1 MKHSIAIVD
10 DHTLIANA
18 LAGLVNKMTDFEVA
32 FIAEDGLQLIEKI
45 SKGQIPDAIL
55 LDINMPNMNG
65 FETATWLQQ
74 NYSSIPF
81 LGLSMHSE
89 EEAIVKLIS
98 KGARGYL
105 LKESSPLELQTAL
118 THLVTNGYYYSQLTT
133 NALVNTVKSP
143 QKQPHTK
150 GNDSLLTDKEFLF
163 VKWCMTEYKYAEIA
177 SEMAVSV
184 RTLENYRDSVCEKLH
199 VKSRVGI
206 VIECLRRGILTL

>member
-1 MKHSIAIVD
+1 MKQTIAIVD

-32 FIAEDGLQLIEKI
+32 FIAEDGLQLIEKLTN
-45 SKGQIPDAIL
+45 GTLPDAIL
-55 LDINMPNMNG
+55 LDINMPNMDG
-65 FETATWLQQ
+65 FETASWLQQ
-74 NYSSIPF
+74 NYPQIPF

-89 EEAIVKLIS
+89 EESIVKLIS

-118 THLVTNGYYYSQLTT
+118 SHLLTNGYYYSQLTT
-133 NALVNTVKSP
+133 NALVNIVKNPMKKDTSNP
-143 QKQPHTK
+143 ID
-150 GNDSLLTDKEFLF
+150 NLLTEKEYQF
-163 VKWCMTEYKYAEIA
+163 VKWCMTELKYAEIA
-177 SEMAVSV
+177 SEMAVGI
-184 RTLENYRDSVCEKLH
+184 RTLENYRDSVCEKLQ

>member
-1 MKHSIAIVD
+1 MKQTIAIVD

-32 FIAEDGLQLIEKI
+32 FIAEDGLQLIEKLTN
-45 SKGQIPDAIL
+45 GTLPDAIL
-55 LDINMPNMNG
+55 LDINMPNMDG
-65 FETATWLQQ
+65 FETASWLQQ
-74 NYSSIPF
+74 NYPQIPF

-89 EEAIVKLIS
+89 EESIVKLIS

-118 THLVTNGYYYSQLTT
+118 SHLLTNGYYYSQLTT
-133 NALVNTVKSP
+133 NALVNIVKNPMKTDTSNP
-143 QKQPHTK
+143 ID
-150 GNDSLLTDKEFLF
+150 NLLSEKEYQF
-163 VKWCMTEYKYAEIA
+163 VKWCMTELKYAEIA
-177 SEMAVSV
+177 SEMAVGI
-184 RTLENYRDSVCEKLH
+184 RTLENYRDSVCEKLQ

>member
-1 MKHSIAIVD
+1 MKHFIAIVD

-45 SKGQIPDAIL
+45 TKGQIPDAIL
-55 LDINMPNMNG
+55 LDINMPNMDG

-74 NYSSIPF
+74 NYPSIPF

-89 EEAIVKLIS
+89 EESIVKLIS

-118 THLVTNGYYYSQLTT
+118 SHLVTNGYYYSQLTT
-133 NALVNTVKSP
+133 SALVNTVKNP
-143 QKQPHTK
+143 QKQMEAI
-150 GNDSLLTDKEFLF
+150 SIESILTDKEYIF

>member
-1 MKHSIAIVD
+1 MKQTIAIVD

-32 FIAEDGLQLIEKI
+32 FIAEDGLQLIEKLTN
-45 SKGQIPDAIL
+45 GTLPDAIL
-55 LDINMPNMNG
+55 LDINMPNMDG
-65 FETATWLQQ
+65 FETASWLQQ
-74 NYSSIPF
+74 NYPQIPF

-89 EEAIVKLIS
+89 EESIVKLIS

-118 THLVTNGYYYSQLTT
+118 SHLLTNGYYYSQLTT
-133 NALVNTVKSP
+133 NALVNIVKNPMKKDTSNP
-143 QKQPHTK
+143 ID
-150 GNDSLLTDKEFLF
+150 NLLTEKEYQF
-163 VKWCMTEYKYAEIA
+163 VKWCMTELKYAEIA
-177 SEMAVSV
+177 SEMAVGT
-184 RTLENYRDSVCEKLH
+184 RTLENYRDSVCEKLQ

>member
-1 MKHSIAIVD
+1 MKYSIAIVD

-45 SKGQIPDAIL
+45 AKFDAPDAIL
-55 LDINMPNMNG
+55 LDINMPNMDG

-74 NYSSIPF
+74 NHPNIPF

-89 EEAIVKLIS
+89 EESIVKLIS

-118 THLVTNGYYYSQLTT
+118 SHLVTNGYYYSQLTT
-133 NALVNTVKSP
+133 SALVNIVKNP
-143 QKQPHTK
+143 QKQTSNSS
-150 GNDSLLTDKEFLF
+150 GVSVLTDKEYQF

-177 SEMAVSV
+177 SEMAVSI
-184 RTLENYRDSVCEKLH
+184 RTLENYRDSVCEKLQ

-206 VIECLRRGILTL
+206 VIECLRRGILSL